1 MVLALQD
8 NECQERREAMNRRE
22 RVLKLIVEHFI
33 KTAEPVGSR
42 TLIEEYNL
50 NYSGATIRA
59 EMNSLEQE
67 GFLEKT
73 HTSSGRV
80 PSSKG
85 YRYYIEHL
93 RERSVSDEF
102 KYQMQSIMDE
112 KIRSID
118 DVIKESCEILS
129 QMTSLASI
137 VLGPNATQEKLVSVQ
152 LVPISKTSAT
162 CVFITDQGYVENK
175 TFVLNDKTSLSDVES
190 CVKLLNDRLKG
201 TAIAELIPKMK
212 AIKPLLSDYVIDHD
226 VIYQAMLEAFVG
238 FAKDRLSAY
247 GKEELFEQP
256 EFKDD
261 ATKIKKLIE
270 LFESPEVFREVE
282 EDGDDEISI
291 HIAGEATD
299 DDDVSIISAKVKI
312 PGQKEGSIA
321 IVGPKRMD
329 YDQVVSSMEYLI
341 NELEKRYSGE
351 GKEIKHEG
359 RDQSQ
364 GNGSTQQPKQQAST
378 KQGEGRNQA
387 QGKNSKARS

>member
-1 MVLALQD
+1 
-8 NECQERREAMNRRE
+8 MNRRE

-42 TLIEEYNL
+42 TLIEEYKL

-93 RERSVSDEF
+93 RERSVSEEF

-137 VLGPNATQEKLVSVQ
+137 VLGPNATQEKLISVQ
-152 LVPISKTSAT
+152 LVPISKNSAT

-238 FAKDRLSAY
+238 FAKDRLSVY

-256 EFKDD
+256 EFEDD

-270 LFESPEVFREVE
+270 LFESPEVFREAQ
-282 EDGDDEISI
+282 EDGDNEISI
-291 HIAGEATD
+291 HIAGEAKD
-299 DDDVSIISAKVKI
+299 NDDVSIISAKVKI

-341 NELEKRYSGE
+341 NELEKRYSE
-351 GKEIKHEG
+351 DGKEIKHEG
-359 RDQSQ
+359 RNQSQ
-364 GNGSTQQPKQQAST
+364 GDGKEQLKQQQTSS
-378 KQGEGRNQA
+378 KQGQGRNQA
-387 QGKNSKARS
+387 QGKNSKVGS

>member
-1 MVLALQD
+1 
-8 NECQERREAMNRRE
+8 MNRRE

-42 TLIEEYNL
+42 TLIEEYKL

-73 HTSSGRV
+73 HISSGRV

-93 RERSVSDEF
+93 RERSVSEEF

-137 VLGPNATQEKLVSVQ
+137 VLGPNATQEKLISVQ
-152 LVPISKTSAT
+152 LVPISKNSAT

-238 FAKDRLSAY
+238 FAKDRLSVY

-256 EFKDD
+256 EFEDD

-282 EDGDDEISI
+282 EDGDNEISI
-291 HIAGEATD
+291 HIAGEAKD
-299 DDDVSIISAKVKI
+299 NDDVSIISAKVKI

-341 NELEKRYSGE
+341 NELEKRYSE
-351 GKEIKHEG
+351 NGKEIKHEG
-359 RDQSQ
+359 RNQSQ
-364 GNGSTQQPKQQAST
+364 GDGAQQSKQQQASS
-378 KQGEGRNQA
+378 KQGQGRSQA
-387 QGKNSKARS
+387 QGKNSKVGS

>member
-1 MVLALQD
+1 
-8 NECQERREAMNRRE
+8 MNRRE

-42 TLIEEYNL
+42 TLIEEYHL
-50 NYSGATIRA
+50 DYSGATIRA

-93 RERSVSDEF
+93 RERSVSEEF
-102 KYQMQSIMDE
+102 KYQMQSILDE
-112 KIRSID
+112 KIQSID

-152 LVPISKTSAT
+152 LVPISETSAT

-175 TFVLNDKTSLSDVES
+175 TFVLNEKTSLSDVES
-190 CVKLLNDRLKG
+190 CVKLLNERLKG
-201 TAIAELIPKMK
+201 TTISELIPKMK
-212 AIKPLLSDYVIDHD
+212 AIKPLLNDYVIDHD

-256 EFKDD
+256 EFRDD
-261 ATKIKKLIE
+261 ATKIRKLIE
-270 LFESPEVFREVE
+270 LFDSPEVFREVE
-282 EDGDDEISI
+282 EENDNEISI
-291 HIAGEATD
+291 RIGGESTGD

-329 YDQVVSSMEYLI
+329 YDQVVSSMEYLLKEI
-341 NELEKRYSGE
+341 EKKYSKE
-351 GKEIKHEG
+351 GKEIKRES
-359 RDQSQ
+359 REQNQ
-364 GNGSTQQPKQQAST
+364 GKGDAKQQAST
-378 KQGEGRNQA
+378 KSKVQG
-387 QGKNSKARS
+387 GK

>member
-1 MVLALQD
+1 
-8 NECQERREAMNRRE
+8 MNRRE

-42 TLIEEYNL
+42 TLIEKYNL

-102 KYQMQSIMDE
+102 KYQMQSILDE

-118 DVIKESCEILS
+118 DVIKQSCEILS

-152 LVPISKTSAT
+152 LVPISETSAT

-175 TFVLNDKTSLSDVES
+175 TFVLNEKTSLNDVES
-190 CVKLLNDRLKG
+190 CVKLLNERLKG
-201 TAIAELIPKMK
+201 TSISELIPKMK

-261 ATKIKKLIE
+261 ASKIKKLIE
-270 LFESPEVFREVE
+270 LFDSPEVFREIE
-282 EDGDDEISI
+282 EDGANEISI
-291 HIAGEATD
+291 HIGGED
-299 DDDVSIISAKVKI
+299 IGDDVSIISAKVKI

-341 NELEKRYSGE
+341 NEIDKRYSKE
-351 GKEIKHEG
+351 GKELGNEG
-359 RDQSQ
+359 RNQSQ
-364 GNGSTQQPKQQAST
+364 GDGKEQPKQQQPSS
-378 KQGEGRNQA
+378 KQGQGRGQA
-387 QGKNSKARS
+387 KGKGGKA

>member
-1 MVLALQD
+1 
-8 NECQERREAMNRRE
+8 MNRRE

-42 TLIEEYNL
+42 TLIEEYKL

-93 RERSVSDEF
+93 RERSVSEEF

-137 VLGPNATQEKLVSVQ
+137 VLGPNATQEKLISVQ
-152 LVPISKTSAT
+152 LVPISKNSAT

-238 FAKDRLSAY
+238 FAKDRLSVY

-256 EFKDD
+256 EFEDD

-282 EDGDDEISI
+282 EDGDNEISI
-291 HIAGEATD
+291 HIAGEAKD
-299 DDDVSIISAKVKI
+299 NDDVSIISAKVKI

-329 YDQVVSSMEYLI
+329 YDQVVSSMEYLV
-341 NELEKRYSGE
+341 NELERRYATD
-351 GKEIKHEG
+351 GKETKNEG
-359 RDQSQ
+359 RNQSQ
-364 GNGSTQQPKQQAST
+364 GDGTKQPKQQTSP
-378 KQGEGRNQA
+378 KQGQGGSQTK
-387 QGKNSKARS
+387 GKNSKTGS

>member
-1 MVLALQD
+1 
-8 NECQERREAMNRRE
+8 MNRRD

-33 KTAEPVGSR
+33 KTAEPVGSK
-42 TLIEEYNL
+42 TLIDNYGL
-50 NYSGATIRA
+50 DYSGATIRA
-59 EMNSLEQE
+59 EMNALEQE
-67 GFLEKT
+67 GYLEKT

-85 YRYYIEHL
+85 YRYYIENL
-93 RERSVSDEF
+93 RERSVSEEF
-102 KYQMQSIMDE
+102 KYQMQSILDE

-152 LVPISKTSAT
+152 IIPLSDKTAT

-175 TFVLNDKTSLSDVES
+175 TFVINEKTPLSDVES
-190 CVKLLNDRLKG
+190 CVKLLNERLKG
-201 TAIAELIPKMK
+201 TSISELIPKMK
-212 AIKPLLSDYVIDHD
+212 AIRPLLNDYVIDHD

-247 GKEELFEQP
+247 GKDVLFEQP

-261 ATKIKKLIE
+261 ATKIKKLLE

-282 EDGDDEISI
+282 DEEHEISI
-291 HIAGEATD
+291 HIGGEKSD
-299 DDDVSIISAKVKI
+299 DEDVSIISAKVKI

-329 YDQVVSSMEYLI
+329 YDKVVTSMEYLI
-341 NELEKRYSGE
+341 NELEKRYSIERKENTSE
-351 GKEIKHEG
+351 GK
-359 RDQSQ
+359 QSQ
-364 GNGSTQQPKQQAST
+364 GNGN
-378 KQGEGRNQA
+378 RNQGTNSN
-387 QGKNSKARS
+387 QGKGRQETRTNRKAN

>member
-1 MVLALQD
+1 
-8 NECQERREAMNRRE
+8 MNRRE

-33 KTAEPVGSR
+33 KNAETVGSR
-42 TLIEEYNL
+42 TLIEKYNL

-85 YRYYIEHL
+85 YKYYIEHL

-102 KYQMQSIMDE
+102 KYQMQSILDE

-118 DVIKESCEILS
+118 DVIKQSCEILS

-137 VLGPNATQEKLVSVQ
+137 VLGPNATQEKLISVQ
-152 LVPISKTSAT
+152 LVPISKNSAT

-175 TFVLNDKTSLSDVES
+175 TFVLDDTTSLSDVES
-190 CVKLLNDRLKG
+190 CVKLLNERLKG
-201 TAIAELIPKMK
+201 TSISELIPKMK

-261 ATKIKKLIE
+261 ASKIKKLIE
-270 LFESPEVFREVE
+270 LFDSPEIFREIE
-282 EDGDDEISI
+282 EDEANEISI
-291 HIAGEATD
+291 HIGGD
-299 DDDVSIISAKVKI
+299 DIGDDVSIISAKVKI

-341 NELEKRYSGE
+341 NEIDKRYSKE
-351 GKEIKHEG
+351 GKELGNEG
-359 RDQSQ
+359 RSQSP
-364 GNGSTQQPKQQAST
+364 GDGKEQPKQQQPSS
-378 KQGEGRNQA
+378 KQGEGRGQA
-387 QGKNSKARS
+387 KGKGGKA

>member
-1 MVLALQD
+1 MVLALPE
-8 NECQERREAMNRRE
+8 NECQTERRSDMNRRE

-42 TLIEEYNL
+42 TLIEEYDL
-50 NYSGATIRA
+50 NYSSATIRA

-67 GFLEKT
+67 GYLEKT

-93 RERSVSDEF
+93 RERSVSEEF
-102 KYQMQSIMDE
+102 KYQMQSILDE
-112 KIRSID
+112 KIQSID

-152 LVPISKTSAT
+152 LVPISETSAT

-175 TFVLNDKTSLSDVES
+175 TFVLNEKTSLSDVES
-190 CVKLLNDRLKG
+190 CVKLLNERLKG
-201 TAIAELIPKMK
+201 TTISELIPKMK
-212 AIKPLLSDYVIDHD
+212 AIKPLLNDYVIDHD

-256 EFKDD
+256 EFRDD
-261 ATKIKKLIE
+261 ASKIRKLIE
-270 LFESPEVFREVE
+270 LFDSPEVFREVE
-282 EDGDDEISI
+282 QEGDQEISI
-291 HIAGEATD
+291 HIGGESTG
-299 DDDVSIISAKVKI
+299 DDDVSIISAKVKV

-329 YDQVVSSMEYLI
+329 YDQVVSSMEYLLKEI
-341 NELEKRYSGE
+341 EKRYNSE
-351 GKEIKHEG
+351 RKEISRES
-359 RDQSQ
+359 REQSQ
-364 GNGSTQQPKQQAST
+364 GKGDAKPKAST
-378 KQGEGRNQA
+378 KPEGKGR
-387 QGKNSKARS
+387 K

>member
-1 MVLALQD
+1 
-8 NECQERREAMNRRE
+8 MNRRE
-22 RVLKLIVEHFI
+22 KVLKLIVEHFI

-42 TLIEEYNL
+42 TLIEKYNL

-59 EMNSLEQE
+59 EMNALEQE

-93 RERSVSDEF
+93 RERSVSEDF

-112 KIRSID
+112 KIHSID
-118 DVIKESCEILS
+118 DVIKQSCEILS

-137 VLGPNATQEKLVSVQ
+137 VLGPNATQEKLISVQ
-152 LVPISKTSAT
+152 LVPISKNSAT

-175 TFVLNDKTSLSDVES
+175 TFVLDEKTSLSDVES
-190 CVKLLNDRLKG
+190 CVKLLNERLKG
-201 TAIAELIPKMK
+201 TSISELIPKMK

-256 EFKDD
+256 EFKND
-261 ATKIKKLIE
+261 ASKIKKLIE
-270 LFESPEVFREVE
+270 LFESPEVFREI
-282 EDGDDEISI
+282 EDDEADEISI
-291 HIAGEATD
+291 HIGGEDTG

-329 YDQVVSSMEYLI
+329 YDQVVSSMEYLV
-341 NELEKRYSGE
+341 NELERRYSSSDR
-351 GKEIKHEG
+351 KEAL
-359 RDQSQ
+359 
-364 GNGSTQQPKQQAST
+364 N
-378 KQGEGRNQA
+378 EGRNQSQGDGKGKSEPKQQPSKEQGQGRSQA
-387 QGKNSKARS
+387 KGKN

>member
-1 MVLALQD
+1 
-8 NECQERREAMNRRE
+8 MNRRE

-42 TLIEEYNL
+42 TLIEKYNL

-102 KYQMQSIMDE
+102 KYQMQSILDE

-118 DVIKESCEILS
+118 DVIKQSCEILS

-137 VLGPNATQEKLVSVQ
+137 VLGPNATQEKLISVQ
-152 LVPISKTSAT
+152 LVPISKNSAT

-175 TFVLNDKTSLSDVES
+175 TFVLDDTTSLSDVES
-190 CVKLLNDRLKG
+190 CVKLLNERLKG
-201 TAIAELIPKMK
+201 TSISELIPKMK
-212 AIKPLLSDYVIDHD
+212 AIKPLLSDYVIDHY

-238 FAKDRLSAY
+238 FAKDRLSAS

-261 ATKIKKLIE
+261 ASKIKKLIE
-270 LFESPEVFREVE
+270 LFDSPEVFREIE
-282 EDGDDEISI
+282 EDGANEISI
-291 HIAGEATD
+291 HIGGED
-299 DDDVSIISAKVKI
+299 IGDDVSIISAKVKI

-341 NELEKRYSGE
+341 NEIDKRYSKE
-351 GKEIKHEG
+351 GKELGNEG
-359 RDQSQ
+359 RNQSQ
-364 GNGSTQQPKQQAST
+364 GDGKEQPKQQQPSS
-378 KQGEGRNQA
+378 KQGQGRGQTK
-387 QGKNSKARS
+387 GKGGKA

>member
-1 MVLALQD
+1 MVLALQE
-8 NECQERREAMNRRE
+8 NECQTERRSDMNRRE

-42 TLIEEYNL
+42 TLIEEYDL

-102 KYQMQSIMDE
+102 KYQMQSILDE
-112 KIRSID
+112 KIQSID

-152 LVPISKTSAT
+152 IVPISKTSAT

-175 TFVLNDKTSLSDVES
+175 TFVLNEKTSLSDVES
-190 CVKLLNDRLKG
+190 CVKLLNERLKG
-201 TAIAELIPKMK
+201 TTISELIPKMK
-212 AIKPLLSDYVIDHD
+212 AIKPLLNDYVIDHD

-256 EFKDD
+256 EFRDD
-261 ATKIKKLIE
+261 ATKIRKLIE
-270 LFESPEVFREVE
+270 LFDSPEVFREVE
-282 EDGDDEISI
+282 EDADDEISI
-291 HIAGEATD
+291 HIGGESTN

-341 NELEKRYSGE
+341 NEIEKRYSPE
-351 GKEIKHEG
+351 RKEIKNEQ
-359 RDQSQ
+359 RKPSQ
-364 GNGSTQQPKQQAST
+364 GQGNAKPKASA
-378 KQGEGRNQA
+378 KPEGKGR
-387 QGKNSKARS
+387 K

>member
-1 MVLALQD
+1 
-8 NECQERREAMNRRE
+8 MNRRE

-42 TLIEEYNL
+42 TLIEEYDL

-102 KYQMQSIMDE
+102 KYQMQSILDE
-112 KIRSID
+112 KIQSID

-152 LVPISKTSAT
+152 IVPISETSAT

-175 TFVLNDKTSLSDVES
+175 TFVLNEKTSLSDVES

-201 TAIAELIPKMK
+201 TTISELIPKMK
-212 AIKPLLSDYVIDHD
+212 AIKPLLNDYVIDHD

-256 EFKDD
+256 EFRDD
-261 ATKIKKLIE
+261 ASKIRKLIE
-270 LFESPEVFREVE
+270 LLDSPEIFREVE
-282 EDGDDEISI
+282 EEADQEISI
-291 HIAGEATD
+291 HIGGEAKN

-341 NELEKRYSGE
+341 NEIEKRYSPE
-351 GKEIKHEG
+351 RKEIKRESREQSEG
-359 RDQSQ
+359 KGDA
-364 GNGSTQQPKQQAST
+364 KQAST
-378 KQGEGRNQA
+378 KSKVQGR
-387 QGKNSKARS
+387 K

>member
-1 MVLALQD
+1 
-8 NECQERREAMNRRE
+8 MNRRE

-42 TLIEEYNL
+42 TLIEKYNL

-102 KYQMQSIMDE
+102 KYQMQSILDE

-118 DVIKESCEILS
+118 DVIKQSCEILS

-137 VLGPNATQEKLVSVQ
+137 VLGPNATQEKLISVQ
-152 LVPISKTSAT
+152 LVPISKNSAT

-175 TFVLNDKTSLSDVES
+175 TFVLDDTTSLSDVES
-190 CVKLLNDRLKG
+190 CVKLLNERLKG
-201 TAIAELIPKMK
+201 TSISELIPKMK

-261 ATKIKKLIE
+261 ASKIKKLIE
-270 LFESPEVFREVE
+270 LFDSPEVFREIE
-282 EDGDDEISI
+282 EDGANEISI
-291 HIAGEATD
+291 HIGGED
-299 DDDVSIISAKVKI
+299 IGDDVSIISAKVKI

-341 NELEKRYSGE
+341 NEIDKRYSKE
-351 GKEIKHEG
+351 GKELGNEG
-359 RDQSQ
+359 RNQSQ
-364 GNGSTQQPKQQAST
+364 GDGKEQPKQQQPSS
-378 KQGEGRNQA
+378 KQGQGRGQA
-387 QGKNSKARS
+387 KGKGGKA